1 MNKLEELNK
10 DLEFRRMCRY
20 SDDWLEGY
28 RTARLEE
35 INVVESALAEQPQ
48 VNKEQVRWL
57 LEKHTEH
64 HWSKAATINIAAL
77 TKGFNALLSAPA
89 TPGPVSTVPGGT
101 LGYETTSYGAKYL
114 EPAPA
119 VPEVDWVE
127 KWQIRWDRI
136 LGTQDFTKE
145 TYDCQDGFKEGR
157 RLTYGICRD
166 ELAAWL
172 PAHDVKVREKAL
184 EEAANHIEA
193 THTLDYMLVL
203 RNELQMEI
211 RALAK
216 KEQ

>member
-114 EPAPA
+114 EPAADDA
-119 VPEVDWVE
+119 VAAERERCAKLEAKLSAIVKWLE
-127 KWQIRWDRI
+127 KNQEDVFRRGLWDAI
-136 LGTQDFTKE
+136 
-145 TYDCQDGFKEGR
+145 
-157 RLTYGICRD
+157 
-166 ELAAWL
+166 
-172 PAHDVKVREKAL
+172 
-184 EEAANHIEA
+184 N
-193 THTLDYMLVL
+193 
-203 RNELQMEI
+203 
-211 RALAK
+211 AK
-216 KEQ
+216 GPL

>member
-77 TKGFNALLSAPA
+77 TKGFNALLSAPS
-89 TPGPVSTVPGGT
+89 TPAPTKWTCPDC
-101 LGYETTSYGAKYL
+101 GYDSMPYPPKDYNICPKCMVEFGNDDKASLAAEPAPPFGERFEKGKIPHRSWSKESIERRLQAPAEPAPTSLPAKVYDAL
-114 EPAPA
+114 TSMEDRPAPA
-119 VPEVDWVE
+119 VP
-127 KWQIRWDRI
+127 
-136 LGTQDFTKE
+136 
-145 TYDCQDGFKEGR
+145 
-157 RLTYGICRD
+157 
-166 ELAAWL
+166 
-172 PAHDVKVREKAL
+172 
-184 EEAANHIEA
+184 
-193 THTLDYMLVL
+193 
-203 RNELQMEI
+203 
-211 RALAK
+211 
-216 KEQ
+216 